1 MPKKRRVI
9 RKKLKE
15 PDEFISTSSLIIG
28 YVRNNSRH
36 VIRIAVAV
44 LIISFLT
51 YGWIYYNREKE
62 KEASLVFYQSEQFY
76 KSNRY
81 SQTANQPVEEG
92 YSLALRKFEDIMKKY
107 SGTSSALK
115 ALFYI
120 GDCYYHLRDY
130 DKAIDY
136 YKQFINRSRK
146 GDYLVCFAFEGLGYC
161 YEEEEDY
168 QQALEYFKKSM
179 EESEIDIEKLQYLN
193 IARCYEALNDKAH
206 ALQFY
211 KKVIDDQSN
220 SIFSELAQDKVRA
233 LRN

>member
-1 MPKKRRVI
+1 MPKRRRII
-9 RKKLKE
+9 RKKIKE
-15 PDEFISTSSLIIG
+15 PDEFMSTSGLIIG
-28 YVRNNSRH
+28 YVKNNYRN
-36 VIRIAVAV
+36 IIPIALLV

-62 KEASLVFYQSEQFY
+62 KEASHLFYQLKQFY
-76 KSNRY
+76 QTSRY
-81 SQTANQPVEEG
+81 NQTNNQPVERS
-92 YSLALRKFEDIMKKY
+92 YYLAIGKFEDIIKKY
-107 SGTSSALK
+107 SGTSSAIK

-120 GDCYYHLRDY
+120 GDCYYHSRDY

-161 YEEEEDY
+161 YEEKEDY

-179 EESEIDIEKLQYLN
+179 EESEIDIEELQYLN
-193 IARCYEALNDKAH
+193 IARCYEALNDKAN

-211 KKVIDDQSN
+211 KRIIDNQGN

-233 LRN
+233 LKN

>member
-1 MPKKRRVI
+1 MPRKRRVI
-9 RKKLKE
+9 KKKVKE

-28 YVRNNSRH
+28 YVRNNSQL
-36 VIRIAVAV
+36 VIQIAVVV

-51 YGWIYYNREKE
+51 YGWIYYTREKK
-62 KEASLVFYQSEQFY
+62 KEASLLFYQSEQFY
-76 KSNRY
+76 KSDRY
-81 SQTANQPVEEG
+81 SHTANQPVEER
-92 YSLALRKFEDIMKKY
+92 YSVALRKFEDIMKKY

-120 GDCYYHLRDY
+120 GECYYHLRDY

-136 YKQFINRSRK
+136 YTQFINRSRK
-146 GDYLVCFAFEGLGYC
+146 GDYLACFAFEGLGYC
-161 YEEEEDY
+161 YEEKGVYE
-168 QQALEYFKKSM
+168 QALEYFKKSM
-179 EESEIDIEKLQYLN
+179 EASEVDIEELHYLN

-211 KKVIDDQSN
+211 KKVIDDKSN

-233 LRN
+233 LKD

>member
-1 MPKKRRVI
+1 MPKKRRII

-15 PDEFISTSSLIIG
+15 PDEFISTSGLIIG

-36 VIRIAVAV
+36 IMRIAVVV

-62 KEASLVFYQSEQFY
+62 KEASLLFYQSERFY
-76 KSNRY
+76 KRY
-81 SQTANQPVEEG
+81 SQTANQPVEER

-107 SGTSSALK
+107 SGTSSAIK

-120 GDCYYHLRDY
+120 GDCYYHLRDF

-161 YEEEEDY
+161 YEEKEDY
-168 QQALEYFKKSM
+168 EQALEYFKKSM
-179 EESEIDIEKLQYLN
+179 EESEIDIEELHYLN
-193 IARCYEALNDKAH
+193 IARCYEALNDKVN

-211 KKVIDDQSN
+211 KKVIDNQSN

-233 LRN
+233 LKN